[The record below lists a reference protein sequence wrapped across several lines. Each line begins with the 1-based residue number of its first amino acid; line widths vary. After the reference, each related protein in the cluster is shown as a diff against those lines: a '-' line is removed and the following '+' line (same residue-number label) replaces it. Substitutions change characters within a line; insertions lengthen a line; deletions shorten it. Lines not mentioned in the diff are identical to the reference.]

1 MKILCGICGM
11 VGFDDKGLLK
21 NMSDVIVHRGPDD
34 SGNFID
40 KNVGLGVQRLSIIDI
55 KSGHQPIHNETGSIY
70 VVYNGEIY
78 NFLDLKE
85 ELEKLGH
92 KFSTSCDTEVLVHL
106 YEEFGDFFVNKLR
119 GMFAFAIWDSNK
131 KRLLLG
137 RDRLGIK
144 PLYYTIVNGNLL
156 FGSEIKSIL
165 QYELIERGVDLRA
178 LHNFLTFQYVPG
190 PSTMFKNIKKLQPGH
205 ILNYEQGKIS
215 ISKYWD
221 VKISFSKGHNVEF
234 YTKNLLELLKETV
247 RIRLMSEVPLGVY
260 LSGGLDSS
268 SVAALMSE
276 FTEEPVKTYTVGFG
290 HPTDEF
296 KYARVVA
303 DHFGTDHHE
312 LVIESEMIKKLP
324 KVVWYF
330 DEPVADPAALPT
342 LLMSEVTK
350 KYVTVVLVG
359 EGGDETFAGYP
370 KYSIALSNK
379 KYRKFVPNFF
389 KETVIPRMS
398 LVTSKIFQGMKLK
411 KYLEFLSEFSPVMDD
426 DAEAFTKMST
436 LGFNENE
443 KKSLYNNKVKRIN
456 FPQNPVRGFVDE
468 DKNLFKGML
477 LFDMKVWLCDRLLM
491 KVDKMTM
498 ANSIEARVPFLD
510 HELVN
515 FCNKMP
521 INLRLKKG
529 IFKKAMGEI
538 LPKTILKRG
547 KHGFAVPISSWF
559 ERDLKGL
566 TSEILSKLHREEYFK
581 HEYIRKILKQ
591 IKKVRSDHK
600 LWNLLVFEIWYR
612 MYIDSDDLRKPELS
626 IDKLLS

>member
-1 MKILCGICGM
+1 
-11 VGFDDKGLLK
+11 
-21 NMSDVIVHRGPDD
+21 
-34 SGNFID
+34 
-40 KNVGLGVQRLSIIDI
+40 
-55 KSGHQPIHNETGSIY
+55 
-70 VVYNGEIY
+70 
-78 NFLDLKE
+78 
-85 ELEKLGH
+85 
-92 KFSTSCDTEVLVHL
+92 
-106 YEEFGDFFVNKLR
+106 
-119 GMFAFAIWDSNK
+119 
-131 KRLLLG
+131 
-137 RDRLGIK
+137 
-144 PLYYTIVNGNLL
+144 
-156 FGSEIKSIL
+156 
-165 QYELIERGVDLRA
+165 
-178 LHNFLTFQYVPG
+178 
-190 PSTMFKNIKKLQPGH
+190 
-205 ILNYEQGKIS
+205 
-215 ISKYWD
+215 
-221 VKISFSKGHNVEF
+221 
-234 YTKNLLELLKETV
+234 
-247 RIRLMSEVPLGVY
+247 
-260 LSGGLDSS
+260 
-268 SVAALMSE
+268 
-276 FTEEPVKTYTVGFG
+276 
-290 HPTDEF
+290 
-296 KYARVVA
+296 
-303 DHFGTDHHE
+303 
-312 LVIESEMIKKLP
+312 
-324 KVVWYF
+324 
-330 DEPVADPAALPT
+330 
-342 LLMSEVTK
+342 
-350 KYVTVVLVG
+350 
-359 EGGDETFAGYP
+359 
-370 KYSIALSNK
+370 
-379 KYRKFVPNFF
+379 
-389 KETVIPRMS
+389 
-398 LVTSKIFQGMKLK
+398 
-411 KYLEFLSEFSPVMDD
+411 MDD